1 MNPSGNPRPAPDRPP
16 QAVGGVHLLRR
27 IGDGAMS
34 SVFLGYDTAHGRHV
48 AVKLLAD
55 HLATDPDAVRRF
67 TREARLSQSLVHPS
81 LVRGLGGG
89 RDVVSGK
96 HFLTLEF
103 VDGPNA
109 LTRLHTGG
117 PLPLP
122 AVARLAAD
130 VGAALRHLHGRSLI
144 HRDVKPD
151 NILLTPDGSAKL
163 ADLGLARRVRAD
175 RKPEPDSPSAA
186 GTPHYMPPEQVIDC
200 DRVDPPS
207 DLYAVG
213 ATLYHLLTGLVP
225 FDGGSQDELLRQKL
239 GGRYPLA
246 SRVRPELP
254 GSVDLLMGKLL
265 DPDPAARYQT
275 AGDFLTAVRDHLG
288 PPAPL
293 VPYSLAERVET
304 DPLSDTDPG
313 RTHIDLPATPPAP
326 PRPPVG
332 LLLLATVVAAGLAAR
347 WATPPGRPTEPS
359 LPSASHRANAD
370 SPAPPRPHG

>member
-1 MNPSGNPRPAPDRPP
+1 MTPPADPRPADRPP

-34 SVFLGYDTAHGRHV
+34 AVFLGYDTAHGRHV

-67 TREARLSQSLVHPS
+67 TREARLSRSLVHPS

-89 RDVVSGK
+89 LDAASGV

-103 VDGPNA
+103 VDGPSA
-109 LTRLHTGG
+109 LTRLLRGG

-151 NILLTPDGSAKL
+151 NILLAPDGSAKL
-163 ADLGLARRVRAD
+163 ADLGLARRVRPD
-175 RKPEPDSPSAA
+175 RPAEPDTPSAA

-200 DRVDPPS
+200 DRVDPRS
-207 DLYAVG
+207 DLYALG
-213 ATLYHLLTGLVP
+213 ATLYHLLTGVVP

-246 SRVRPELP
+246 SGVRPELP
-254 GSVDLLMGKLL
+254 GSVDLLLGKLL
-265 DPDPAARYQT
+265 DPDPAARYHT
-275 AGDFLTAVRDHLG
+275 AGDFLAAVRDHLG

-293 VPYSLAERVET
+293 LPYSLADRVEP

-313 RTHIDLPATPPAP
+313 RTHIDLPATPPSA
-326 PRPPVG
+326 PRPTVG
-332 LLLLATVVAAGLAAR
+332 LLLLAAVIAAGLAAR
-347 WATPPGRPTEPS
+347 WATPPVRPAESGAP
-359 LPSASHRANAD
+359 ASGQRANAD
-370 SPAPPRPHG
+370 SPAQTRPHG